1 MAGKA
6 FKILPK
12 NYLADWG
19 EFDSWALGNNTNPDG
34 WIAATGPLIAK
45 ESVFIKYGLY
55 AARIIGSNALGGLY
69 RTIPNGSGTNFPGR
83 TFSLGVWGKS
93 ASTGPYIELNDG
105 VNSKTVH
112 LDGLNAYSFFTTP
125 PMKLDYASTQLRVNF
140 MASVN
145 ATAYFDGAVLCEGED
160 LFVNFDSSPPN
171 NIDISD
177 WSPNLNTKQ
186 DQYEIANREG
196 SFIPETHLQLQTI
209 NVKGQV
215 VGTDVTSGATGF
227 NTLMRLALDWQVNQM
242 RDLYLYDNRVINVF
256 LKGANWNYKNGL
268 QFIPFNLQFAVP
280 DATKRTISKYRSR
293 TVISGTITEFNIVY
307 NGNCESKPII
317 SFIAD
322 QGATIST
329 CQLQNLTTQETMA
342 YTGTVPPNVA
352 LDIDCL
358 NGTVQNSSVNSIAFF
373 GASDFIRLVRG
384 TNYFRFTGNN
394 CTINIDYFERYFS

>member
-19 EFDSWALGNNTNPDG
+19 EFDSWSLGMNTNPDG
-34 WIAATGPLIAK
+34 WIAASAPLIAQ
-45 ESVFIKYGLY
+45 EATQIKFGLY
-55 AARIIGSNALGGLY
+55 AARIIGSNALGGVY

-105 VNSKTVH
+105 VNSRTVH

-125 PMKLDYASTQLRVNF
+125 AMKLDYASTQLRVNF

-160 LFVNFDSSPPN
+160 LFVNFDSTPPN
-171 NIDISD
+171 NIDITD
-177 WSPNLNTKQ
+177 WSPTLSMKQ

-196 SFIPETHLQLQTI
+196 SFIPETHLQAQTI
-209 NVKGQV
+209 AIKGQV
-215 VGTDVTSGATGF
+215 VGSDVASGAIGF
-227 NTLMRLALDWQVNQM
+227 NALMRSVLAWQPNEQ
-242 RDLYLYDNRVINVF
+242 RDLYLYDNKVILVF
-256 LKGANWNYKNGL
+256 LKNANWNYKNGL
-268 QFIPFNLQFAVP
+268 QFIPFSLQLSCQ
-280 DATKRTISKYRSR
+280 DATKRAISKYRSR
-293 TVISGTITEFNIVY
+293 TVIAGSVTEFNLVY
-307 NGNCESKPII
+307 NGNASSKPVI
-317 SFIAD
+317 SFIAN
-322 QGATIST
+322 QGVTIST

-342 YTGTVPPNVA
+342 YTGTVPTNVA

-358 NGTVQNSSVNSIAFF
+358 NGTVQNSSVNSIPFF
-373 GASDFIRLVRG
+373 GASDFLTLVRG